1 MRGFEFQRAGLDIG
15 WKHTAQILEL
25 FAAASVLKPE
35 GNRISPIRRT
45 GMSKRSYLGL
55 SLVGTLG
62 IVTALALG
70 SASLADDQKDKDK
83 DKGKSEQTDKQKEDK
98 QKEKELETAS
108 QRVFDLSNVIG
119 SESYLGVYLEEVTA
133 DRARELKLSDERGAI
148 VMKVVEGS
156 PAEKAG
162 LKENDVI
169 VSFNG
174 RRVDTVREL
183 QRLLAETPAGRNVQ
197 FETIRGGSHQTI
209 QATLTKR
216 SPEIGWAHVDDG
228 LFRQNLAQSE
238 ESLKRNQE
246 ALKYYQKSLER
257 AGKNLTQGYGD
268 FNFVAP
274 GRFMF
279 YRGSRLGIGVESLTD
294 QLAEFFGVKSGHGV
308 LVSEV
313 TENSA
318 AAKAGLKAGD
328 VITAVDGQT
337 IDGVSALLQAISKKQ
352 EGTIALT
359 IVRNRTEQTVTVTV
373 EKSESR
379 PFKLLRP
386 GTRVMTGRP
395 AFLSGLASGS

>member
-1 MRGFEFQRAGLDIG
+1 ML
-15 WKHTAQILEL
+15 
-25 FAAASVLKPE
+25 
-35 GNRISPIRRT
+35 
-45 GMSKRSYLGL
+45 KRSYLGL
-55 SLVGTLG
+55 SLFGILG
-62 IVTALALG
+62 MVTALALG

-83 DKGKSEQTDKQKEDK
+83 AEQAEKQKEN
-98 QKEKELETAS
+98 QQRAKEAEKAAQS
-108 QRVFDLSNVIG
+108 VFELSNVTG

-197 FETIRGGSHQTI
+197 FETIRGGGHHTI

-216 SPEIGWAHVDDG
+216 SPEFGWTHFDDSQ
-228 LFRQNLAQSE
+228 LRRNLAQNE
-238 ESLKRNQE
+238 ETLLKRNQDAMRLYE
-246 ALKYYQKSLER
+246 KSLER
-257 AGKNLTQGYGD
+257 AGKNIQGFGD

-274 GRFMF
+274 GRFMY
-279 YRGSRLGIGVESLTD
+279 YRGSRLGIGVEALTD
-294 QLAEFFGVKSGHGV
+294 QLAEFFGVKSGHAV
-308 LVSEV
+308 LVTEV

-318 AAKAGLKAGD
+318 AGKAGLKAGD
-328 VITAVDGQT
+328 VITAVDGQA

-359 IVRNRTEQTVTVTV
+359 IVRNRSEQTIMVTV
-373 EKSESR
+373 EKSEIR

-386 GTRVMTGRP
+386 GTRVVTG
-395 AFLSGLASGS
+395 GSSVSLPS

>member
-1 MRGFEFQRAGLDIG
+1 M
-15 WKHTAQILEL
+15 
-25 FAAASVLKPE
+25 
-35 GNRISPIRRT
+35 
-45 GMSKRSYLGL
+45 
-55 SLVGTLG
+55 
-62 IVTALALG
+62 VTALALG
-70 SASLADDQKDKDK
+70 SASLADDQKEKDK
-83 DKGKSEQTDKQKEDK
+83 EKEKTGQADKQKEDK
-98 QKEKELETAS
+98 QKEKELEKAS
-108 QRVFDLSNVIG
+108 QRVFELSNVTG
-119 SESYLGVYLEEVTA
+119 SETYLGVYLEEVTS

-197 FETIRGGSHQTI
+197 FETIRGGGHHTI
-209 QATLTKR
+209 QATLTRR
-216 SPEIGWAHVDDG
+216 SPEVGWGHFDDS
-228 LFRQNLAQSE
+228 LFRKNLAQNE
-238 ESLKRNQE
+238 EAMKRNQD
-246 ALKYYQKSLER
+246 ALKLYQRSLEGV
-257 AGKNLTQGYGD
+257 GKNLHGFGD

-274 GRFMF
+274 GKFMYF
-279 YRGSRLGIGVESLTD
+279 RGSKLGIGVEALTD
-294 QLAEFFGVKSGHGV
+294 QLAEFFGVKSGHAV
-308 LVSEV
+308 LVTEV

-359 IVRNRTEQTVTVTV
+359 IVRNRSEQTVTVTV
-373 EKSESR
+373 EKSETR

-386 GTRVMTGRP
+386 GTRVLTGGRAVSLP
-395 AFLSGLASGS
+395 S

>member
-1 MRGFEFQRAGLDIG
+1 ML
-15 WKHTAQILEL
+15 
-25 FAAASVLKPE
+25 
-35 GNRISPIRRT
+35 
-45 GMSKRSYLGL
+45 KRSYLGL
-55 SLVGTLG
+55 SLFGILG
-62 IVTALALG
+62 MGTALALG

-83 DKGKSEQTDKQKEDK
+83 DKAEQAEKQKEDK
-98 QKEKELETAS
+98 QREKELEKAS
-108 QRVFDLSNVIG
+108 QSVFQLSNVIG

-183 QRLLAETPAGRNVQ
+183 QRLLAETPVGRNVQ
-197 FETIRGGSHQTI
+197 FETIRGGGHHTI

-216 SPEIGWAHVDDG
+216 SPEFGWAHFDDS
-228 LFRQNLAQSE
+228 LLRKNLAQNE
-238 ESLKRNQE
+238 ETLWKRNQDAMKLYE
-246 ALKYYQKSLER
+246 KSLER
-257 AGKNLTQGYGD
+257 AGKTFKGYGD

-274 GRFMF
+274 GRFMY
-279 YRGSRLGIGVESLTD
+279 YRGSRLGIGVEALTD
-294 QLAEFFGVKSGHGV
+294 QLAEFFGVKSGHAV
-308 LVSEV
+308 LVTEV

-352 EGTIALT
+352 EGAIALT
-359 IVRNRTEQTVTVTV
+359 IVRNRNEQTITVTV
-373 EKSESR
+373 EKSEIR

-386 GTRVMTGRP
+386 GTRVLTGGSSVSLP
-395 AFLSGLASGS
+395 A

>member
-1 MRGFEFQRAGLDIG
+1 ML
-15 WKHTAQILEL
+15 
-25 FAAASVLKPE
+25 
-35 GNRISPIRRT
+35 
-45 GMSKRSYLGL
+45 KRSYLGL
-55 SLVGTLG
+55 SLVGILS

-83 DKGKSEQTDKQKEDK
+83 DKSEQTDQQKADK
-98 QKEKELETAS
+98 QKEKELEKAS
-108 QRVFDLSNVIG
+108 QRVFDLSQVIG
-119 SESYLGVYLEEVTA
+119 SESYLGVYLEEVTS

-197 FETIRGGSHQTI
+197 FETIRGGGHHTI

-216 SPEIGWAHVDDG
+216 SPEVGWAHGGDDS

-238 ESLKRNQE
+238 EAMKRSQD
-246 ALKYYQKSLER
+246 ALKLYQKNFER
-257 AGKNLTQGYGD
+257 AGKNLQGYPD

-274 GRFMF
+274 GRFMY
-279 YRGSRLGIGVESLTD
+279 YRGSRLGIGVEALTD
-294 QLAEFFGVKSGHGV
+294 QLAEFFGVKSGHAV
-308 LVSEV
+308 LVTEV

-337 IDGVSALLQAISKKQ
+337 IDGVPALLQAISKKQ

-359 IVRNRTEQTVTVTV
+359 VVRNRSEQTITVTV

-386 GTRVMTGRP
+386 GTRVLTGGRAVSLP
-395 AFLSGLASGS
+395 S